1 MNETKFKT
9 GDPVAYFRHEA
20 EIVIPDLGS
29 AYWTRGARIKYTTGD
44 KAGQLEDV
52 PIAYLRLLAEHETA
66 PGKARA
72 AAERLAAEREAKR
85 EEVREELVAKV
96 AETVE
101 WSAKAHTIDLHTMTK
116 RERES
121 LENILMLV
129 NRIYRPAIISEAID
143 RVREKTKKETT

>member
-1 MNETKFKT
+1 MIGTIKA
-9 GDPVAYFRHEA
+9 GDKVTYFRGEA
-20 EIVIPDLGS
+20 EVVIADLGAS
-29 AYWTRGARIKYTTGD
+29 YWTRGARIRYTTGD
-44 KAGQLEDV
+44 QAGTLADV
-52 PIAYLRLLAEHETA
+52 PVADLRPLAEHETA
-66 PGKARA
+66 ARKARA

-85 EEVREELVAKV
+85 EEVREELIAKV

-116 RERES
+116 RELES

-143 RVREKTKKETT
+143 RVIRQHGS

>member
-52 PIAYLRLLAEHETA
+52 PIAYLRPLEEHETA
-66 PGKARA
+66 AGKARA
-72 AAERLAAEREAKR
+72 AAEKAAAEHAVKMAG
-85 EEVREELVAKV
+85 VRESLI
-96 AETVE
+96 
-101 WSAKAHTIDLHTMTK
+101 AKAMAAVDRIVAPGVIDLHTLTK
-116 RERES
+116 SKRDAIAHAVMIVT
-121 LENILMLV
+121 NIHNDAIV
-129 NRIYRPAIISEAID
+129 NEAID

>member
-52 PIAYLRLLAEHETA
+52 PIADLRPLAEHETA
-66 PGKARA
+66 AGKARA
-72 AAERLAAEREAKR
+72 AAENAAAEHAAKMAG
-85 EEVREELVAKV
+85 VRESLI
-96 AETVE
+96 
-101 WSAKAHTIDLHTMTK
+101 AKAMAAVDRIVAPGVIDLHTLTK
-116 RERES
+116 SKRDAIAHAVMIAT
-121 LENILMLV
+121 NIL
-129 NRIYRPAIISEAID
+129 NDAIVSEAID